1 MKIFVFDNIEN
12 TLKIDEYSILLIK
25 EFKDL

>member
-1 MKIFVFDNIEN
+1 MQFFIFNNADN

>member
-1 MKIFVFDNIEN
+1 MQFFLFNNETN
-12 TLKIDEYSILLIK
+12 SLEIDEYSILLVK